1 VEKIIILVK
10 KQPGL
15 SETHQGSMEV
25 IGFHEKKLYYSY
37 YLYEEIIVWEVN
49 VLEETIYIRMRNRVQ
64 APPEEKVL
72 LKDIAQVIAPDEVL
86 SHLQALMIH
95 QLTNADRNIVII
107 DVMKVIQLI
116 KSEFEEMEIQTIGPA
131 QTIIEVTFKKKGVSL
146 PFFILIWFLL
156 FFGSAMAIMNFH
168 DDVSMKSVQEK
179 MYTIITGKKVTKPL
193 LFQIPYS
200 VGLGLGMILFFN
212 HVFKKRINDE
222 PSPLEVEMFNYQ
234 MDLDNYVIIHE
245 NKESMKRISDD

>member
-1 VEKIIILVK
+1 
-10 KQPGL
+10 
-15 SETHQGSMEV
+15 M
-25 IGFHEKKLYYSY
+25 
-37 YLYEEIIVWEVN
+37 WEVN
-49 VLEETIYIRMRNRVQ
+49 VLEETIYIRMRNRVK

-86 SHLQALMIH
+86 SQLQTMMIH
-95 QLTNADRNIVII
+95 QLTDADRNIVIV
-107 DVMKVIQLI
+107 DVMKVIHIL
-116 KSEFEEMEIQTIGPA
+116 KSKFGGIEIQTIGPA
-131 QTIIEVTFKKKGVSL
+131 QTIIEVTNKKKRVSL
-146 PFFILIWFLL
+146 PFFLLIWFLL

-179 MYTIITGKKVTKPL
+179 IYTIITGKEETKPL

-212 HVFKKRINDE
+212 HVFKKRINEE

-245 NKESMKRISDD
+245 NKESMKQISDD